1 MNGTPA
7 TGNGLDVG
15 NACIDD
21 TGDEVEMKYITT
33 VNDKEYA
40 IEVIDDHHVRIGDRL
55 IQVNFEPVSGQPV
68 FSLIMDGKS
77 YESFIYEGDEDSWQV
92 LLRGRLFQVK
102 VEDEREK
109 RLRVAASGGVS
120 EGGEFMMKAPMPGLI
135 VALVVEE
142 GQEVEKGQVL
152 VILESMKM
160 QNELKAPRA
169 GKIGR
174 IRVKAGES
182 VEQKQ
187 TMLSIL

>member
-1 MNGTPA
+1 
-7 TGNGLDVG
+7 
-15 NACIDD
+15 
-21 TGDEVEMKYITT
+21 MKYVTT